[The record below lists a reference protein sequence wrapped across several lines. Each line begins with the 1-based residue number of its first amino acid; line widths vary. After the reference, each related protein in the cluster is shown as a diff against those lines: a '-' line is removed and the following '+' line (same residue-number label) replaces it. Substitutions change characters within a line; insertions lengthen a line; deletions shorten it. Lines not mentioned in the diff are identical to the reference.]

1 MAGLRAERT
10 KIIQTLFS
18 SALLPKRWQGFLF
31 LLKPETPIITLKET
45 ETETET
51 VPAPHAD
58 RAVQNSTLSILFA
71 LSFCHLLNDSIQALI
86 PAIYPLLKQSFSL
99 SFTQIGLI
107 TLTFQMVGSVFQPV
121 VGSYT
126 DRHPKPYSLVIGM
139 GITLVGLVALALAPS
154 YYAVLVAA
162 AMVGLGSAIFHPESS
177 RMARLAS
184 GGNHGFAQ
192 SLFQV
197 GGNAGSSLGPLL
209 AAGIITRY
217 GRRHILWFTFL
228 AFAGMFI
235 LARVGSWYRQ
245 HLHERRASKTAEV
258 HHHPVAPARVP
269 FLLGILL
276 CLMFSKF
283 FYLAS
288 MTNYYTFYL
297 IQKFGLSV
305 PQSQIYLFVFL
316 FAVAAGTIAGGPV
329 GDRIGRKLVIW
340 ISILGMAPFALLL
353 PHGNLFWTVVLSVIN
368 GIILASA
375 FPAILVYATELLP
388 GKVGTIAGLFFGFAF
403 GMAGIASAVLGKLA
417 DATSIVYVV
426 KVCSFL
432 PLIGLLTAFLPDLKK
447 QEV

>member
-1 MAGLRAERT
+1 MNGVKGAET
-10 KIIQTLFS
+10 GTS
-18 SALLPKRWQGFLF
+18 
-31 LLKPETPIITLKET
+31 
-45 ETETET
+45 
-51 VPAPHAD
+51 
-58 RAVQNSTLSILFA
+58 RAVRSVQNPTLGILFA
-71 LSFCHLLNDSIQALI
+71 LSFCHLLNDSIQALL

-139 GITLVGLVALALAPS
+139 GMTLVGLVALALAPS
-154 YYAVLVAA
+154 YYAVLLAA

-184 GGNHGFAQ
+184 GGSHGFAQ

-197 GGNAGSSLGPLL
+197 GGNAGSSIGPLL

-217 GRRHILWFTFL
+217 GRQHILWFTLL
-228 AFAGMFI
+228 ALTGMFI
-235 LARVGSWYRQ
+235 LARLGSWYRQ
-245 HLHERRASKTAEV
+245 HLNERRASNSNEV
-258 HHHPVAPARVP
+258 HHHPVALAQVP
-269 FLLGILL
+269 LLLGILL

-297 IQKFGLSV
+297 IQKFGVSV

-329 GDRIGRKLVIW
+329 GDRIGRKPVIW

-353 PHGNLFWTVVLSVIN
+353 PHANLLGTVVLSIIN
-368 GIILASA
+368 GLILASA

-403 GMAGIASAVLGKLA
+403 GLAGIASAVLGKLA

-447 QEV
+447 PRLVQE

>member
-1 MAGLRAERT
+1 MNSVEQAET
-10 KIIQTLFS
+10 MPT
-18 SALLPKRWQGFLF
+18 
-31 LLKPETPIITLKET
+31 
-45 ETETET
+45 
-51 VPAPHAD
+51 PHAV
-58 RAVQNSTLSILFA
+58 RSVLNSTLGILFA
-71 LSFCHLLNDSIQALI
+71 LSFCHLLNDAIQALL
-86 PAIYPLLKQSFSL
+86 PAIYPLLKESFSL
-99 SFTQIGLI
+99 SFTQIGMI

-126 DRHPKPYSLVIGM
+126 DRHPKPYSLVCGM
-139 GITLVGLVALALAPS
+139 GITLSGLVALALAPS

-162 AMVGLGSAIFHPESS
+162 GMVGLGSAIFHPESS

-197 GGNAGSSLGPLL
+197 GGNAGSSIGPLL

-217 GRRHILWFTFL
+217 GRQHILWFTLL

-235 LARVGSWYRQ
+235 LARVGSWYRK
-245 HLHERRASKTAEV
+245 HLDERRTSNTAEV
-258 HHHPVAPARVP
+258 HHHPVAPAQVP
-269 FLLGILL
+269 LLLGILL

-297 IQKFGLSV
+297 IQRFGLSV
-305 PQSQIYLFVFL
+305 HQSQIYLFVFL

-353 PHGNLFWTVVLSVIN
+353 PHANLFWTAVLSVIN
-368 GIILASA
+368 GLILASA
-375 FPAILVYATELLP
+375 FPAILVYATESLP
-388 GKVGTIAGLFFGFAF
+388 GKVGAIAGLFFGFAF
-403 GMAGIASAVLGKLA
+403 GLAGIASAVLGKLA
-417 DATSIVYVV
+417 DATSIAYVI

-432 PLIGLLTAFLPDLKK
+432 PLIGLLTAFLPQLKK
-447 QEV
+447 EPA